1 MNITEEVIKNL
12 FKRRSEGKWKTGYSK
27 YYYLKTNKLF
37 SAFNKDVQKNHGF
50 HLVLQQF
57 YGMFLKKVIHTLRN
71 RLVTGVQLIVPVIF
85 TIMALS
91 IELTVP
97 KITDEPAL
105 PTNLGPFGS
114 GLVEIYSIGASPS
127 NFSKGVKNAYV
138 NTLQARG
145 DSLKDAQTGSFD
157 DFIVETTKSVGIA
170 TFNKRYI
177 IALNMDQGTP
187 VTEMTVYFNGQPFH
201 SPAIAMSQAMDAVL
215 KYEMGANN
223 HGIATRN
230 FPLPVSVT
238 DNSRGIFFST
248 MGTGFTVAFTV
259 IFGMAFLI
267 GSFIIFLIKERS
279 SGAKHLQKVSG
290 VGAGEFWFSNFLW
303 DLVNYLIPV
312 FLILIVFAAFNTA
325 AFVNDSRL
333 GILFLLFLLFGW
345 GSLPFVYIMHFLF
358 KTAPAGMVALSMLNI
373 LTGKSPI
380 VCYLS
385 NFFLSNNEFA
395 I

>member
-1 MNITEEVIKNL
+1 MYVL
-12 FKRRSEGKWKTGYSK
+12 
-27 YYYLKTNKLF
+27 
-37 SAFNKDVQKNHGF
+37 AFNKDVQKNVGF
-50 HLVLQQF
+50 SLVLQQF
-57 YGMFLKKVIHTLRN
+57 YGMFVKKVIHTLRN

-105 PTNLGPFGS
+105 TTNLEPFGS
-114 GLVEIYSIGASPS
+114 GLVELYYKGGSPS
-127 NFSKGVKNAYV
+127 QFTTGVANAYV
-138 NTLQARG
+138 DALRSRG
-145 DSLKDAQTGSFD
+145 DSPKETNSGSFND
-157 DFIVETTKSVGIA
+157 DILNTAKSVGIA
-170 TFNKRYI
+170 TFNKKYI
-177 IALNMDQGTP
+177 IALNMDQGIQNGTD
-187 VTEMTVYFNGQPFH
+187 VTVYFNGQPYH
-201 SPAIAMSQAMDAVL
+201 SPAVAMAQAMDAVL
-215 KYEMGANN
+215 KYKMSSNV
-223 HGIATRN
+223 HGIVTRN

-238 DNSRGIFFST
+238 DNSRGIYFST

-267 GSFIIFLIKERS
+267 GSFVIFLIKERS

-303 DLVNYLIPV
+303 DLINYLIPV

-333 GILFLLFLLFGW
+333 GLLFLLFLLFGW
-345 GSLPFVYIMHFLF
+345 GSLPFVYIMHFVF

-373 LTGKSPI
+373 LSGKCEHGFRNWNHFIERDKWSKCP
-380 VCYLS
+380 
-385 NFFLSNNEFA
+385 
-395 I
+395 